1 MAEGRGTVQG
11 FKPQD
16 IFSFHARFYLLLQ
29 AFHNKFMKLNFKL
42 FPHLSILCLQ
52 PLPNLHRA
60 HLAAGDT
67 DFSKWPKSFEP
78 VRYSS
83 TTENRKPTRAHTR
96 VLAAQ

>member
-1 MAEGRGTVQG
+1 MAEGPGTVQG

-52 PLPNLHRA
+52 PLLNLHRA

-67 DFSKWPKSFEP
+67 DFSKCPKSFEP
-78 VRYSS
+78 VIVAPQKTGSQR
-83 TTENRKPTRAHTR
+83 EHTH
-96 VLAAQ
+96 AY